1 MEARFGGIAA
11 VSDQKVRSG
20 QYRELLDELLSGDG
34 NVEGLKAMVVH
45 MLSDDVPLVISR
57 QILQTLC
64 QELQRLPSERHKET
78 ADFALEKISPRVV
91 SFEEQVSV
99 LREGLAK
106 LYQEEQLWS
115 RAAQMLAGIDLDSGI
130 RVLSDEYKLQKCVQ
144 IATLYLE
151 DDDALNADMF
161 IKKASFLLAA
171 CKVRVQRRAPV
182 IAIPTTTHP
191 FFSASTDDYTTP

>member
-1 MEARFGGIAA
+1 M
-11 VSDQKVRSG
+11 
-20 QYRELLDELLSGDG
+20 
-34 NVEGLKAMVVH
+34 
-45 MLSDDVPLVISR
+45 
-57 QILQTLC
+57 
-64 QELQRLPSERHKET
+64 
-78 ADFALEKISPRVV
+78 
-91 SFEEQVSV
+91 

-171 CKVRVQRRAPV
+171 CKCASSVARPSSRSHDDAS
-182 IAIPTTTHP
+182 